1 MNNAL
6 KIALGLGAA
15 AAAAALAV
23 SVSKKAQKRS
33 DYDYDD
39 QWSPDEEDFLNK
51 CDSCDSWNGDECS
64 CDDNCGDCDK
74 CADRCEY
81 IDEDEP
87 ADMKT
92 SVNQILDR
100 VMSGIVIAAHKVSE
114 VSSNLADD
122 DAHQPHV
129 SIASRTTPISID
141 AGFFDYYK

>member
-51 CDSCDSWNGDECS
+51 CDSCDSWE
-64 CDDNCGDCDK
+64 
-74 CADRCEY
+74 R
-81 IDEDEP
+81 
-87 ADMKT
+87 
-92 SVNQILDR
+92 R
-100 VMSGIVIAAHKVSE
+100 
-114 VSSNLADD
+114 
-122 DAHQPHV
+122 
-129 SIASRTTPISID
+129 
-141 AGFFDYYK
+141 

>member
-6 KIALGLGAA
+6 KIALGLGVA

-51 CDSCDSWNGDECS
+51 CDNCDSWNGDECG
-64 CDDNCGDCDK
+64 CDDECGDCDK
-74 CADRCEY
+74 CVDNCEY
-81 IDEDEP
+81 SDEDEP

-92 SVNQILDR
+92 AVNTIVDG
-100 VMSGIVIAAHKVSE
+100 VMSGIVIAADKVSE
-114 VSSNLADD
+114 VSTKIADYV
-122 DAHQPHV
+122 ANKLGTHFLQL
-129 SIASRTTPISID
+129 
-141 AGFFDYYK
+141 